1 MTMIHVS
8 TSPIARRRVF
18 VSLLLASACSGG
30 PASGD
35 TEGTTETSAQATMG
49 GGTTS
54 STTSTGPSTAGSTD
68 PSAGTMGSTDSP
80 VTTSGSSTTSE
91 GMSTSSAGTASTS
104 TSTSAGESDSDS
116 STTGTTSSTGG
127 TTGDS
132 GGFVCVPEDVPDALA
147 FTYAKTV
154 DIGLGDVQ
162 ASYYNI
168 AAGELVFLSHQGK
181 GKRVALDGT
190 VLGDVTAPP
199 QVTQV
204 LDGATYDQVNQTA
217 LLVDQACNFAEVD
230 ALTMDV
236 ILLDKI
242 DVAKFEINVC
252 GGVALGL
259 DGHLY
264 VASVLTDEVVV
275 ITRDLSTLVRRFKVD
290 DDGLGNID
298 GISLIA
304 GSENFLVLST
314 FDLMA
319 GIFDPLGNP
328 IVTGT
333 KIGSG
338 PPLVGGDNPKI
349 PDASLTVCANGHVWV
364 CEGLANQKT
373 GCYVYT
379 PEVESDSC
387 PCVLPQ

>member
-1 MTMIHVS
+1 MIHVS
-8 TSPIARRRVF
+8 KSHVARRRVF

-35 TEGTTETSAQATMG
+35 TEGTTATSTQATMG
-49 GGTTS
+49 SPTTS
-54 STTSTGPSTAGSTD
+54 TAGSTDPSTAGSTGPSTAGSTD

-80 VTTSGSSTTSE
+80 VTTSGGSTTSE

-104 TSTSAGESDSDS
+104 ADES

-132 GGFVCVPEDVPDALA
+132 GGVVCVPEDVPDALA
-147 FTYAKTV
+147 FTYSKTV

-168 AAGELVFLSHQGK
+168 AAGELVFLSYQGQ

-217 LLVDQACNFAEVD
+217 LLLDQACNFAEVD

-236 ILLDKI
+236 ILLGKI
-242 DVAKFEINVC
+242 DEAKFAIDVC

-275 ITRDLSTLVRRFKVD
+275 ITRDLTTLVRRFKVD
-290 DDGLGNID
+290 DDGIGNVD

-319 GIFDPLGNP
+319 AIFDPLGNP

-338 PPLVGGDNPKI
+338 PPLVGADNPKI

-379 PEVESDSC
+379 PEVESDTC

>member
-1 MTMIHVS
+1 MIPVS
-8 TSPIARRRVF
+8 TSTARRRVF

-30 PASGD
+30 PPSGG
-35 TEGTTETSAQATMG
+35 TEGTTETSTQATMG
-49 GGTTS
+49 GGTTGATTV
-54 STTSTGPSTAGSTD
+54 STDPSTAGSTD
-68 PSAGTMGSTDSP
+68 PSAGTMGTTDSP
-80 VTTSGSSTTSE
+80 VTTSGGSTTAE
-91 GMSTSSAGTASTS
+91 EM
-104 TSTSAGESDSDS
+104 STSAGEN
-116 STTGTTSSTGG
+116 STTDTTSSTGG

-132 GGFVCVPEDVPDALA
+132 GGVVCVPEDVPDTLS

-168 AAGELVFLSHQGK
+168 AAGELVFLSYQGQ
-181 GKRVALDGT
+181 GRRVALDGT

-217 LLVDQACNFAEVD
+217 LLIDQACNFAEVD

-236 ILLDKI
+236 ILLDTI
-242 DVAKFEINVC
+242 DAAKFEINVC

-275 ITRDLSTLVRRFKVD
+275 ITRDLTTLVRRFKVD
-290 DDGLGNID
+290 DDGLGNVD

-338 PPLVGGDNPKI
+338 APLVGGDDPKI

-379 PEVESDSC
+379 PEIESDSC